1 MRQSR
6 FWPLFWTATVWPELV
21 HEKYPEVNLEILCYS
36 GANTTQYLQNMLA
49 ADDLPDICT
58 QTVYDPNINDMSD
71 KMIDL
76 SSYDFTDNYVES
88 RLQDVSDDG
97 AIYMLPSAYSCAW
110 RRLHIR
116 VMDFNICVILRTRD
130 FWELFR
136 ASSGKRICVFF
147 AA

>member
-116 VMDFNICVILRTRD
+116 VMDFNICVILQIRH
-130 FWELFR
+130 F
-136 ASSGKRICVFF
+136 
-147 AA
+147 